1 MMRLELAAR
10 PPFNFQ
16 ATVRSHGWRRLV
28 PFSWDG
34 ERLGRVERLSTGR
47 VVKLAVGE
55 SDELTGVRVDIRA
68 NDALGD
74 RDLGEIKGKVSWMLR
89 LEEELTDFYRLCE
102 GEPALRH
109 VVEEGKGRVLR
120 SPTVYEDVVKTI
132 CTTNCTWRQTEGMV
146 GRLVER
152 SGEPY
157 PLEPLR
163 AFPTP
168 EAVAEAGEE
177 YLQREI
183 RLGYRASSIA
193 QLSRQVATGELDL
206 EGLKD
211 SPLETAELYKRLKS
225 IKGVG
230 QYAAAHILTLLGR
243 YDYLGV
249 DTWARRL
256 VSERFFEGAPV
267 TDKEV
272 QEVFAPWGRW
282 RFLAY
287 WFWDWEAEG

>member
-1 MMRLELAAR
+1 MRLELAAR

-16 ATVRSHGWRRLV
+16 ATVLSHGWRRLA

-47 VVKLAVGE
+47 VVKLTLGGG
-55 SDELTGVRVDIRA
+55 DELTGVMFDIRA

-74 RDLGEIKGKVSWMLR
+74 RDLGEIEGKVSWMLR

-102 GEPALRH
+102 GEPALRQ
-109 VVEEGKGRVLR
+109 VVEEGKGRILR

-146 GRLVER
+146 RRLVEGL
-152 SGEPY
+152 GEPY

-168 EAVAEAGEE
+168 EAVAEAGEN
-177 YLQREI
+177 YLQQEVK
-183 RLGYRASSIA
+183 LGYRASSIA
-193 QLSRQVATGELDL
+193 QLSRQVATGDLDL

-211 SPLETAELYKRLKS
+211 SPLDTGELYKRLKS

-230 QYAAAHILTLLGR
+230 QYAAAHILALLGR

-249 DTWARRL
+249 DTWARKL
-256 VSERFFEGAPV
+256 VSERFFDGAPV

-272 QEVFAPWGRW
+272 QEVFAPWGKW
-282 RFLAY
+282 RFLVY
-287 WFWDWEAEG
+287 WFWD

>member
-16 ATVRSHGWRRLV
+16 ATVLSHGWRRLA
-28 PFSWDG
+28 PFSWD
-34 ERLGRVERLSTGR
+34 EKRLGRVERLSTGR

-55 SDELTGVRVDIRA
+55 NNELTGVIVDIRA
-68 NDALGD
+68 KDALTDGELD
-74 RDLGEIKGKVSWMLR
+74 EIKDKLSWMLR
-89 LEEELTDFYRLCE
+89 LEEELTDFYGLCE
-102 GEPALRH
+102 GEPALSH
-109 VVEEGKGRVLR
+109 VVKEGKGRVLR

-146 GRLVER
+146 SRLVER
-152 SGEPY
+152 LGEAY
-157 PLEPLR
+157 PLEPSLR

-168 EAVAEAGEE
+168 EAVAEVGEK
-177 YLQREI
+177 YLQREV
-183 RLGYRASSIA
+183 RLGYRASSIDL
-193 QLSRQVATGELDL
+193 LSRQVASGDLDL
-206 EGLKD
+206 EGLKH
-211 SPLETAELYKRLKS
+211 SSLETVELYKRLKS

-249 DTWARRL
+249 DTWARKL
-256 VSERFFEGAPV
+256 VSERFFDGAPV

-272 QEVFAPWGRW
+272 QEVFAPWGKW

-287 WFWDWEAEG
+287 WFWDWER

>member
-1 MMRLELAAR
+1 MRRLELTAQ

-16 ATVRSHGWRRLV
+16 ATVLSHGWRRLR
-28 PFSWDG
+28 PFSWDE

-47 VVKLAVGE
+47 VVRLAVGGSE
-55 SDELTGVRVDIRA
+55 GLTGVIVDIRA
-68 NDALGD
+68 NDALSDGEVE
-74 RDLGEIKGKVSWMLR
+74 EIKGKVSWVLG
-89 LEEELTDFYRLCE
+89 LEEELTDFYALCE

-146 GRLVER
+146 GRLVEGL
-152 SGEPY
+152 GEPY
-157 PLEPLR
+157 PLEPLK

-168 EAVAEAGEE
+168 EAVVEAGEN
-177 YLQREI
+177 YLQEI
-183 RLGYRASSIA
+183 KLGYRASSIA
-193 QLSRQVATGELDL
+193 QLSRQVASGDLDL
-206 EGLKD
+206 EGLKY
-211 SPLETAELYKRLKS
+211 SPLETVELYKRLKS

-243 YDYLGV
+243 HDYLGV

-256 VSERFFEGAPV
+256 VSEQFFDGAPV

-272 QEVFAPWGRW
+272 QEVFAPWGKW

-287 WFWDWEAEG
+287 WFWDWEG

>member
-1 MMRLELAAR
+1 ME
-10 PPFNFQ
+10 
-16 ATVRSHGWRRLV
+16 
-28 PFSWDG
+28 
-34 ERLGRVERLSTGR
+34 RVERLSTGR
-47 VVKLAVGE
+47 VVKLDVGG
-55 SDELTGVRVDIRA
+55 SDELIGVTVDIRA
-68 NDALGD
+68 NDALGG

-102 GEPALRH
+102 GEPALRQ

-120 SPTVYEDVVKTI
+120 SSTVYEDVVKTI

-146 GRLVER
+146 RRLVEGL
-152 SGEPY
+152 GEPY
-157 PLEPLR
+157 PLEPLK
-163 AFPTP
+163 AFPMP
-168 EAVAEAGEE
+168 EAVAEAGEN
-177 YLQREI
+177 YLQQI
-183 RLGYRASSIA
+183 KLGYRASSIA
-193 QLSRQVATGELDL
+193 QLSCQVATGDLDL

-211 SPLETAELYKRLKS
+211 YPLDTAELYKRLKS

-249 DTWARRL
+249 DTWARKL
-256 VSERFFEGAPV
+256 VSERFFDGAPV

-272 QEVFAPWGRW
+272 QELFAPWGEW

-287 WFWDWEAEG
+287 WFWDWEG

>member
-16 ATVRSHGWRRLV
+16 ATVLSHGWRRLP

-47 VVKLAVGE
+47 VIKIAIGE
-55 SDELTGVRVDIRA
+55 ADELTGVIVDIKNNRG
-68 NDALGD
+68 LTGGEV
-74 RDLGEIKGKVSWMLR
+74 GEIKDKVNWMLR
-89 LEEELTDFYRLCE
+89 LEDDLTDFYSLCE
-102 GEPALRH
+102 GEPALKH
-109 VVEEGKGRVLR
+109 VVEGGKGRVLR
-120 SPTVYEDVVKTI
+120 SPAVYEDVVKTI
-132 CTTNCTWRQTEGMV
+132 CVTNCTWRQTEGMV
-146 GRLVER
+146 SRLVAR
-152 SGEPY
+152 LGEPY
-157 PLEPLR
+157 PGEPSLR

-168 EAVAEAGEE
+168 EAVADVGED
-177 YLQREI
+177 YLKREVK
-183 RLGYRASSIA
+183 LGYRASSITL
-193 QLSRQVATGELDL
+193 LSRQVARGDLDL
-206 EGLKD
+206 EELKN

-230 QYAAAHILTLLGR
+230 QYAAAHILALLGR

-256 VSERFFEGAPV
+256 VSERFFAGAPV
-267 TDKEV
+267 SDKEV

-287 WFWDWEAEG
+287 WFWDWER

>member
-1 MMRLELAAR
+1 MRRLELVAR

-16 ATVRSHGWRRLV
+16 ATVLSHGWRRLA
-28 PFSWDG
+28 PFSWDE

-47 VVKLAVGE
+47 VVKLAVGQNK
-55 SDELTGVRVDIRA
+55 ELTGVIVDIRA
-68 NDALGD
+68 NDALSDGE
-74 RDLGEIKGKVSWMLR
+74 LGEIEDKVSWMLR
-89 LEEELTDFYRLCE
+89 LEEDLSDFYRLCE

-152 SGEPY
+152 LGEPY
-157 PLEPLR
+157 PLEPSLR

-168 EAVAEAGEE
+168 EAVAEAGEN
-177 YLQREI
+177 YLRQEVK
-183 RLGYRASSIA
+183 LGYRASSIA
-193 QLSRQVATGELDL
+193 QLSRQVPRGDLGL
-206 EGLKD
+206 EGLKH
-211 SPLETAELYKRLKS
+211 SSLETAELYKRLKS

-230 QYAAAHILTLLGR
+230 QYAAAHILSLLGR

-249 DTWARRL
+249 DTWARKL
-256 VSERFFEGAPV
+256 VSERFFAGAPV

-272 QEVFAPWGRW
+272 QEVFAPWGKW

-287 WFWDWEAEG
+287 WFWDWEG